1 MVPRLSAKVEDRA
14 CNSDD
19 PPRADEVRD
28 GTGSTETARHAAKLA
43 GHVEHDTRLSAGAG
57 ICTPMLES
65 VGISGTQPWRRST
78 SDDAGLQSCA
88 DAACG
93 RPASTIPGALRART
107 TPRTRVGPR
116 ASLLSRHEAVH
127 FAPDLACSLV
137 ISTSLGVRS
146 FSRGQQIRRSASDLR
161 APKLPLAYGLG
172 LHAGCTLLA
181 GRSRERLVCWVS
193 SRMSALCTY
202 LHSTF
207 LMFSFII
214 ALQNQARLAQKDII
228 ILSSR

>member
-65 VGISGTQPWRRST
+65 VGISGTQPWCRST
-78 SDDAGLQSCA
+78 SDDAGLQICA

-137 ISTSLGVRS
+137 ISTSLGV
-146 FSRGQQIRRSASDLR
+146 QQGLQQFGHFAGSAKMHAQPAFWPAR
-161 APKLPLAYGLG
+161 APTSIRARITSPKTGQCSL
-172 LHAGCTLLA
+172 TLWPA
-181 GRSRERLVCWVS
+181 
-193 SRMSALCTY
+193 
-202 LHSTF
+202 
-207 LMFSFII
+207 
-214 ALQNQARLAQKDII
+214 
-228 ILSSR
+228 